1 MILLQ
6 KFLNILKIKNYGF
19 NIVILKVWKV
29 ILIQFKLLRNLELK
43 LINIYDLSLD
53 FFKLFR
59 FLIFFNFSNILL
71 QQVLLIFNIFWEFL
85 LKIFDYCFRLILK
98 QFDFLLQVSFLIF
111 NCLVFFNL
119 YIYYHILT
127 FSLDFW
133 NEVFLFKFN
142 L

>member
-6 KFLNILKIKNYGF
+6 KSLNIFIIKNCCF
-19 NIVILKVWKV
+19 NILILKVWKV